1 MQAAPGHRVVLE
13 FEDDFGMYCRQ
24 GKVCYHWLEVR
35 YEGNLGITGPR
46 LVEYVVAMD
55 FSLNYTKL
63 ATLEIKAYVG
73 KRKINLA
80 IKCYLLWALN
90 MGPLVSKFMYGG
102 SSGVEP
108 RQSTME
114 ALTKCSHLWC
124 MVHLH

>member
-63 ATLEIKAYVG
+63 ATLAIKTYVG

-80 IKCYLLWALN
+80 IKCYLQWALN
-90 MGPLVSKFMYGG
+90 MGPLVSKFMYGSRAG
-102 SSGVEP
+102 SNQDSRRWKP
-108 RQSTME
+108 
-114 ALTKCSHLWC
+114 
-124 MVHLH
+124 